1 MKKCPQCHQSNEVSA
16 TECSNC
22 GVIFAHARRARA
34 ESSSAPATC
43 AWSDLGRPC
52 PCRGIINTTGQ
63 WYCREHWE
71 RLNGGKPAGTGNYT
85 VPYVRSKHA
94 AQWDAW
100 YPQWLARRDRRRLP
114 NPIVR
119 EPGMDD
125 DLEALVPEEVGQ
137 G

>member
-1 MKKCPQCHQSNEVSA
+1 MSKCRKCGHINSPSD
-16 TECSNC
+16 TECASC
-22 GVIFAHARRARA
+22 GVQFKDLRR
-34 ESSSAPATC
+34 ETGSGQVTC
-43 AWSDLGRPC
+43 AWSDFGRPC
-52 PCRGIINTTGQ
+52 VCRGIINTTGQ

-71 RLNGGKPAGTGNYT
+71 RLRGGKPTGTGNYT

-94 AQWDAW
+94 EQWDAW

-125 DLEALVPEEVGQ
+125 ELEALVPDEAGQ